1 MKKYWILS
9 LVYAGLGLGLG
20 VYYREF
26 TKMMDFAGKTSL
38 AVTHPHMLILG
49 ALVMLL
55 LSLYMKGREFEK
67 PVLSKV
73 MFYAYN
79 IGLVWTVAMMVVRG
93 TLTVLGTDLGSAS
106 AAISGIA
113 GIGHIA
119 LGTGLILLVINVFHT
134 KKIEEK

>member
-79 IGLVWTVAMMVVRG
+79 IGLVWTVTMMVVRG
-93 TLTVLGTDLGSAS
+93 TLTVLGTDLGSAN

-119 LGTGLILLVINVFHT
+119 LGTGLILLIINVFHT

>member
-26 TKMMDFAGKTSL
+26 TKMMDFVGKTSL
-38 AVTHPHMLILG
+38 AVAHPHMLILG

-79 IGLVWTVAMMVVRG
+79 IGLAWTLTMMVVRG
-93 TLTVLGTDLGSAS
+93 TLTVLGTDLGSAN

-119 LGTGLILLVINVFHT
+119 LGTGLILLIINVFHT